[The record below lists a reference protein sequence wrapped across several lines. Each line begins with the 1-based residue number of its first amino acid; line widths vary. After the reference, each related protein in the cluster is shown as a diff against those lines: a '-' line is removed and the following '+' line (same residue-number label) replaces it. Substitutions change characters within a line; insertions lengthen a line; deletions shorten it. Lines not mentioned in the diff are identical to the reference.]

1 MDNEEKIIS
10 ERKNDIYNYGCEA
23 SNLIKI
29 NSIIKQTSDF
39 YKNKI
44 IENKLKFEKYFITND
59 KKLLKEILIS
69 DIIKLNSE
77 LKDIN
82 NKYKL
87 ENKNNE
93 LKNEELK
100 NILQNNIFKYNEE
113 KEKIKEDNFILS
125 NENKY
130 KEQIS
135 KILQNEKHNS
145 YALEYF
151 QEELRTNFN
160 SDNEIILA
168 ILKKDLLDYQQ
179 KLLIHTRYHNNYSNQ
194 VISLDKVRNNLKN
207 EINDYSSSIKSLP
220 NNNILKSKDLL
231 NNYFNLTKKKNMND
245 KMILNKEECYFSEFE
260 KSDDNNSDLSISFNN
275 DNIHLEFEK
284 KIFVPKYVIKT
295 DNNKVKER
303 TLNFI
308 PKLNL
313 KQIEYNKT
321 KIHISHETIKKK
333 NQIKCINNK
342 NLQIQIDEMKKKI
355 IEIFQNNKKLKK
367 IIKRFEKFYNKMNKK
382 ISIIENNKI

>member
-1 MDNEEKIIS
+1 MDNEEKIITG
-10 ERKNDIYNYGCEA
+10 RKSDIYNYGSEA
-23 SNLIKI
+23 SHLIKI
-29 NSIIKQTSDF
+29 NSIIKQTIEF

-59 KKLLKEILIS
+59 KKLLKEILIA

-87 ENKNNE
+87 ENKNSE
-93 LKNEELK
+93 IKNEELK
-100 NILQNNIFKYNEE
+100 NLLQNNIFKYNEE

-179 KLLIHTRYHNNYSNQ
+179 KLLIHTRYHNNYSNK

-207 EINDYSSSIKSLP
+207 EINDYSVSIKSLP
-220 NNNILKSKDLL
+220 NNNILKSRDLL
-231 NNYFNLTKKKNMND
+231 NNYFKLNKKKSKD
-245 KMILNKEECYFSEFE
+245 KKILTEEDYYFSEFE
-260 KSDDNNSDLSISFNN
+260 NSNDNNSEQSISLNTE
-275 DNIHLEFEK
+275 NINLGFEK
-284 KIFVPKYVIKT
+284 KILIPKYVIKT

-321 KIHISHETIKKK
+321 KIHISHENIKKK
-333 NQIKCINNK
+333 KQIKFVTRK
-342 NLQIQIDEMKKKI
+342 NLQTQIDEMKKNIK
-355 IEIFQNNKKLKK
+355 EIFQKNKKLKK
-367 IIKRFEKFYNKMNKK
+367 LIKNFEKFYNKTNKK
-382 ISIIENNKI
+382 ICIMEKNNI

>member
-1 MDNEEKIIS
+1 MDNEEKIITG
-10 ERKNDIYNYGCEA
+10 RKSDIYNYGSEA
-23 SNLIKI
+23 SHLIKI
-29 NSIIKQTSDF
+29 NSIIKQTIEF

-59 KKLLKEILIS
+59 KKLLKEILIA

-87 ENKNNE
+87 ENKNSE
-93 LKNEELK
+93 IKNEELK
-100 NILQNNIFKYNEE
+100 NLLQNNIFKYNEE

-160 SDNEIILA
+160 SNNEIILA

-179 KLLIHTRYHNNYSNQ
+179 KLLIHTRYHNNYSNK

-207 EINDYSSSIKSLP
+207 EINDYSVSIKSLP
-220 NNNILKSKDLL
+220 NNNILKSRDLL
-231 NNYFNLTKKKNMND
+231 NNYFKLNKKKSKD
-245 KMILNKEECYFSEFE
+245 KTILTEEDYYFSEFE
-260 KSDDNNSDLSISFNN
+260 NSNDNNSEQSISLNTE
-275 DNIHLEFEK
+275 NINLGFEK
-284 KIFVPKYVIKT
+284 KILIPKYVIKT

-321 KIHISHETIKKK
+321 KIHISHENIKKK
-333 NQIKCINNK
+333 KQIKFVTRK
-342 NLQIQIDEMKKKI
+342 NLQTQIDEMKKNIK
-355 IEIFQNNKKLKK
+355 EIFQKNKKLKK
-367 IIKRFEKFYNKMNKK
+367 LIKNFEKFYNKTNKK
-382 ISIIENNKI
+382 ICIMEKNNI

>member
-1 MDNEEKIIS
+1 MDNEEKIITG
-10 ERKNDIYNYGCEA
+10 RKSDIYNYGSEA
-23 SNLIKI
+23 SHLIKI
-29 NSIIKQTSDF
+29 NSIIKQTIEF

-59 KKLLKEILIS
+59 KKLLKEILIA

-87 ENKNNE
+87 ENKNSE
-93 LKNEELK
+93 IKNEELK
-100 NILQNNIFKYNEE
+100 NLLQNNIFKYNEE

-151 QEELRTNFN
+151 QEEIRTNFN

-168 ILKKDLLDYQQ
+168 ILKKDLLDFQQ
-179 KLLIHTRYHNNYSNQ
+179 KLLIHTRYHNNYSNK

-207 EINDYSSSIKSLP
+207 EINDYSVSIKSLP
-220 NNNILKSKDLL
+220 NNNILKSRDLL
-231 NNYFNLTKKKNMND
+231 NNYFKLNKKKSKD
-245 KMILNKEECYFSEFE
+245 KTILTEEDYYFSEFE
-260 KSDDNNSDLSISFNN
+260 NSNDNNSEQSISLNTE
-275 DNIHLEFEK
+275 NINLGFEK
-284 KIFVPKYVIKT
+284 KILIPKYVIKT

-321 KIHISHETIKKK
+321 KIHISHENIKKK
-333 NQIKCINNK
+333 KQIKFVTRK
-342 NLQIQIDEMKKKI
+342 NLQTQIDEMKKNIK
-355 IEIFQNNKKLKK
+355 EIFQKNKKLKK
-367 IIKRFEKFYNKMNKK
+367 LIKNFEKFYNKTNKK
-382 ISIIENNKI
+382 ICIMEKNNI

>member
-1 MDNEEKIIS
+1 MDNEEKIIT
-10 ERKNDIYNYGCEA
+10 ERKSDIYNYGCEA

-29 NSIIKQTSDF
+29 NSIIKQTCEF

-44 IENKLKFEKYFITND
+44 LENKLKFEKYFITND
-59 KKLLKEILIS
+59 KILLKEILIS
-69 DIIKLNSE
+69 DIMKLNSE

-82 NKYKL
+82 NKYKI

-93 LKNEELK
+93 IKNEELK
-100 NILQNNIFKYNEE
+100 NILKNNIFKYNEE

-168 ILKKDLLDYQQ
+168 ILKKDLLDFQQ
-179 KLLIHTRYHNNYSNQ
+179 KLLIHTRYHNNYSNK

-207 EINDYSSSIKSLP
+207 EINDYSVSIKSLP
-220 NNNILKSKDLL
+220 NNNILKSRDLL
-231 NNYFNLTKKKNMND
+231 NNYFKLNKKKSKD
-245 KMILNKEECYFSEFE
+245 KKILTEEDYYFSEFE
-260 KSDDNNSDLSISFNN
+260 NSNDNNSEQSISLNTE
-275 DNIHLEFEK
+275 NINLGFEK
-284 KIFVPKYVIKT
+284 KILIPKYVIKT

-321 KIHISHETIKKK
+321 KIHISHENIKKK
-333 NQIKCINNK
+333 KQIKFVTRK
-342 NLQIQIDEMKKKI
+342 NLQTQIDEMKKNIK
-355 IEIFQNNKKLKK
+355 EIFQKNKKLKK
-367 IIKRFEKFYNKMNKK
+367 LIKNFEKFYNKTNKK
-382 ISIIENNKI
+382 ICIMEKNNI

>member
-1 MDNEEKIIS
+1 MDNEEKIITG
-10 ERKNDIYNYGCEA
+10 RKSDIYNYGSEA
-23 SNLIKI
+23 SHLIKI
-29 NSIIKQTSDF
+29 NSIIKQTIEF

-59 KKLLKEILIS
+59 KKLLKEILIA

-87 ENKNNE
+87 ENKNSE
-93 LKNEELK
+93 IKNEELK
-100 NILQNNIFKYNEE
+100 NLLQNNIFKYNEE

-130 KEQIS
+130 KEQIL
-135 KILQNEKHNS
+135 KIILKEKNNS
-145 YALEYF
+145 DSLLYF
-151 QEELRTNFN
+151 QEEIRTNFN
-160 SDNEIILA
+160 SDNEIVLS

-179 KLLIHTRYHNNYSNQ
+179 KLLIHTRYHNNYSNK

-207 EINDYSSSIKSLP
+207 EINDYSVSIKSLP
-220 NNNILKSKDLL
+220 NNNILKSRDLL
-231 NNYFNLTKKKNMND
+231 NNYFKLNKKKSKD
-245 KMILNKEECYFSEFE
+245 KKILTEEDYYFSEFE
-260 KSDDNNSDLSISFNN
+260 NSNDNNSEQSISLNTE
-275 DNIHLEFEK
+275 NINLGFEK
-284 KIFVPKYVIKT
+284 KILIPKYVIKT

-321 KIHISHETIKKK
+321 KIHISHENIKKK
-333 NQIKCINNK
+333 KQIKFVTRK
-342 NLQIQIDEMKKKI
+342 NLQTQIDEMKKNIK
-355 IEIFQNNKKLKK
+355 EIFQKNKKLKK
-367 IIKRFEKFYNKMNKK
+367 LIKNFEKFYNKTNKK
-382 ISIIENNKI
+382 ICIMEKNNI

>member
-10 ERKNDIYNYGCEA
+10 ERKNDIYNYGSEA
-23 SNLIKI
+23 SHLIKI
-29 NSIIKQTSDF
+29 NSIIKQTIEF

-59 KKLLKEILIS
+59 KKLLKEILIA

-87 ENKNNE
+87 EKI
-93 LKNEELK
+93 KNEELK
-100 NILQNNIFKYNEE
+100 NLLQNNIFKYNEE

-179 KLLIHTRYHNNYSNQ
+179 KLLIHTRYHNNYSNK

-207 EINDYSSSIKSLP
+207 EINDYSVSIKSLP
-220 NNNILKSKDLL
+220 NNNILKSRDLL
-231 NNYFNLTKKKNMND
+231 NNYFKLNKKKSKD
-245 KMILNKEECYFSEFE
+245 KKILTEEDYYFSEFE
-260 KSDDNNSDLSISFNN
+260 NSNDNNSEQSISLNTE
-275 DNIHLEFEK
+275 NINLGFEK
-284 KIFVPKYVIKT
+284 KILIPKYVIKT

-321 KIHISHETIKKK
+321 KIHISHENIKKK
-333 NQIKCINNK
+333 KQIKFVTRK
-342 NLQIQIDEMKKKI
+342 NLQTQIDEMKKNIK
-355 IEIFQNNKKLKK
+355 EIFQKNKKLKK
-367 IIKRFEKFYNKMNKK
+367 LIKNFEKFYNKTNKK
-382 ISIIENNKI
+382 ICIMEKNNI

>member
-1 MDNEEKIIS
+1 MDNEEKIIT

-29 NSIIKQTSDF
+29 NSIIKQTCEF

-44 IENKLKFEKYFITND
+44 LENKLKFEKYFITND
-59 KKLLKEILIS
+59 KILLKEILIS
-69 DIIKLNSE
+69 DIMKLNSE

-82 NKYKL
+82 NKYKI

-93 LKNEELK
+93 IKNEELK
-100 NILQNNIFKYNEE
+100 NILKNNIFKYNEE

-130 KEQIS
+130 KEQIL
-135 KILQNEKHNS
+135 KIILKEKNNS
-145 YALEYF
+145 DSLLYF
-151 QEELRTNFN
+151 QEEIRTNFN
-160 SDNEIILA
+160 SDNEIVLS

-179 KLLIHTRYHNNYSNQ
+179 KLLIHTRYHNNYSNK

-220 NNNILKSKDLL
+220 NNNILKSRDLL
-231 NNYFNLTKKKNMND
+231 NNYYKLTKKKNMKD
-245 KMILNKEECYFSEFE
+245 KTVLTEEDCYFSEFE
-260 KSDDNNSDLSISFNN
+260 NSDDNNSDQSISLNTE
-275 DNIHLEFEK
+275 NIHLDFEK
-284 KIFVPKYVIKT
+284 KIFIPKYVIKT

>member
-1 MDNEEKIIS
+1 MDNEEKIITG
-10 ERKNDIYNYGCEA
+10 RKSDIYNYGSEA
-23 SNLIKI
+23 SHLIKI
-29 NSIIKQTSDF
+29 NSIIKQTIEF

-59 KKLLKEILIS
+59 KKLLKEILIA

-87 ENKNNE
+87 ENKNSE
-93 LKNEELK
+93 IKNEELK
-100 NILQNNIFKYNEE
+100 NLLQNNIFKYNEE

-160 SDNEIILA
+160 SNNEIILA
-168 ILKKDLLDYQQ
+168 ILKKDLLDFQQ
-179 KLLIHTRYHNNYSNQ
+179 KLLIHTRYHNNYSNK

-207 EINDYSSSIKSLP
+207 EINDYSVSIKSLP
-220 NNNILKSKDLL
+220 NNNILKSRDLL
-231 NNYFNLTKKKNMND
+231 NNYFKLNKKKSKD
-245 KMILNKEECYFSEFE
+245 KTILTEEDYYFSEFE
-260 KSDDNNSDLSISFNN
+260 NSNDNNSEQSISLNTE
-275 DNIHLEFEK
+275 NINLGFEK
-284 KIFVPKYVIKT
+284 KILIPKYVIKT

-321 KIHISHETIKKK
+321 KIHISHENIKKK
-333 NQIKCINNK
+333 KQIKFVTRK
-342 NLQIQIDEMKKKI
+342 NLQTQIDEMKKNIK
-355 IEIFQNNKKLKK
+355 EIFQKNKKLKK
-367 IIKRFEKFYNKMNKK
+367 LIKNFEKFYNKTNKK
-382 ISIIENNKI
+382 ICIMEKNNI

>member
-1 MDNEEKIIS
+1 MDNEEKIITG
-10 ERKNDIYNYGCEA
+10 RKSDIYNYGSEA
-23 SNLIKI
+23 SHLIKI
-29 NSIIKQTSDF
+29 NSIIKQTIEF

-59 KKLLKEILIS
+59 KKLLKEILIA

-87 ENKNNE
+87 ENKNSE
-93 LKNEELK
+93 IKNEELK
-100 NILQNNIFKYNEE
+100 NLLQNNIFKYNEE

-179 KLLIHTRYHNNYSNQ
+179 KLLIHTRYHNNYSNK

-207 EINDYSSSIKSLP
+207 EINDYSVSIKSLP
-220 NNNILKSKDLL
+220 NNNILKSRDLL
-231 NNYFNLTKKKNMND
+231 NNYFKLNKKKSKD
-245 KMILNKEECYFSEFE
+245 KTILTEEDYYFSEFE
-260 KSDDNNSDLSISFNN
+260 NSNDNNSEQSISLNTE
-275 DNIHLEFEK
+275 NINLGFEK
-284 KIFVPKYVIKT
+284 KILIPKYVIKT

-321 KIHISHETIKKK
+321 KIHISHENIKKK
-333 NQIKCINNK
+333 KQIKFVTRK
-342 NLQIQIDEMKKKI
+342 NLQTQIDEMKKNIK
-355 IEIFQNNKKLKK
+355 EIFQKNKKLKK
-367 IIKRFEKFYNKMNKK
+367 LIKNFEKFYNKTNKK
-382 ISIIENNKI
+382 ICIMEKNNI